1 MSQHLLY
8 STFVALAK
16 NSLPPIQSSK
26 YERKFINNT
35 LFASQYPATPQLEQ
49 NYLHTSERRISCLPF
64 IGVLFSVGML
74 ISNRTWVSS
83 FIISSKQTTVFFWQ
97 SIGAASVDRRIWKV
111 TERARNS
118 QAEPG
123 GKKSL
128 WGVKSFQLYK
138 WSYKKNAEL
147 QNEKSNRQTI

>member
-1 MSQHLLY
+1 MKCAMLHNVI
-8 STFVALAK
+8 TK
-16 NSLPPIQSSK
+16 K
-26 YERKFINNT
+26 RW
-35 LFASQYPATPQLEQ
+35 
-49 NYLHTSERRISCLPF
+49 NYLNTSELIMSCLHF
-64 IGVLFSVGML
+64 IGVLFSVRML

-128 WGVKSFQLYK
+128 CGVKSFQLYK
-138 WSYKKNAEL
+138 WSYKKECRVTEWKKQQTNNL
-147 QNEKSNRQTI
+147 RNYGCLWLRFCIYILKSGFQV